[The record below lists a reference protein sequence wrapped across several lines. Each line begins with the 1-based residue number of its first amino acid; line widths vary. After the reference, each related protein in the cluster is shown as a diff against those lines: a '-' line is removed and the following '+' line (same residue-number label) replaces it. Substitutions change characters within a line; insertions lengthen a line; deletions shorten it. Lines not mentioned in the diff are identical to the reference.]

1 MGCMRTIAIVLAA
14 AMLMMGSVTAAM
26 ATELVWEPVNPSFA
40 GGNPLNGAF
49 LLGKA
54 QSQDNN
60 KDPEAD
66 DNLTRLDDFQ
76 ENLNRSILSILSARI
91 VEKAFGDEELPNG
104 TFRVGDFEVTITE
117 HVGQLDVVVV
127 DIPQNNTTEIS
138 IPTL

>member
-1 MGCMRTIAIVLAA
+1 MKVKLAMVIAFVA
-14 AMLMMGSVTAAM
+14 AMLLVGNVTASM
-26 ATELVWEPVNPSFA
+26 ATELVWTPVNPSFA

-60 KDPEAD
+60 KDPEAE
-66 DNLTRLDDFQ
+66 DNLSRLDDFQ

-91 VEKAFGDEELPNG
+91 VEKAFGDEDLPNG

-117 HVGQLDVVVV
+117 QVGQLDVVVV
-127 DIPQNNTTEIS
+127 DLPNNNRTEIS

>member
-1 MGCMRTIAIVLAA
+1 MKVKLAIVIAFAA
-14 AMLMMGSVTAAM
+14 AILLMGNVATST
-26 ATELVWEPVNPSFA
+26 ATELVWTPVNPSFA

-66 DNLTRLDDFQ
+66 DNLSRLNDFQ

-91 VEKAFGDEELPNG
+91 VEKAFGDQDLPNG

-117 HVGQLDVVVV
+117 QVGQLDVVVV
-127 DIPQNNTTEIS
+127 DIPNNNRTDIS

>member
-1 MGCMRTIAIVLAA
+1 MKVKLAMAIAFVA
-14 AMLMMGSVTAAM
+14 AMLLMGNVTASM
-26 ATELVWEPVNPSFA
+26 ATELVWTPVNPSFA

-66 DNLTRLDDFQ
+66 DNLSRLDDFQ

-91 VEKAFGDEELPNG
+91 VEKAFGDEDLPNG

-117 HVGQLDVVVV
+117 QVGQLDVVVV
-127 DIPQNNTTEIS
+127 DLPNNNRTEIS